1 MYRNAILSLL
11 ILLLLAGCGDSYRYN
26 RLVEKELSS
35 GIRHDS
41 LFLGITFGMS
51 QKEFY
56 THCWQLNKQGLIRQG
71 PGNATV
77 LYEFNDLKE
86 PAEMNF
92 YPKFY
97 KGTIWKMPVKYSYQ
111 AWAPWNTNLCSDS
124 LVVDLVRDFQKIYGK
139 KFIEVHSPKAGRIF
153 YTIDGNRK
161 ISVYKGNNEKDAWAI
176 FTDLTVEKEGNIN
189 SVNKD
194 KDHIKGADSL

>member
-1 MYRNAILSLL
+1 MYRNIVLGFL
-11 ILLLLAGCGDSYRYN
+11 ILVFLAGCGARHRYN
-26 RLVEKELSS
+26 MLVEKELAS

-51 QKEFY
+51 KKEFY
-56 THCWQLNKQGLIRQG
+56 SHCWKLNKQGLIRQG

-77 LYEFNDLKE
+77 LYVFNDLKE

-92 YPKFY
+92 YPKFF
-97 KGTIWKMPVKYSYQ
+97 KGSIWKMPVKYSYQ
-111 AWAPWNTNLCSDS
+111 AWAPWNTSLCSDS
-124 LVVDLVRDFQKIYGK
+124 LVSDLVSDFEKIYGK
-139 KFIEVHSPKAGRIF
+139 KFIEVNSPRAGKIY

-176 FTDLTVEKEGNIN
+176 FTDLTVESEANRNTGKKTEDN
-189 SVNKD
+189 
-194 KDHIKGADSL
+194 IKGADSL